1 MYYKIFFSVTSSS
14 LKTFLIPTYTFITS
28 SRISRTFNIIGE
40 IVVSLA
46 IHSFIESKR
55 QKLKSPPA
63 HTSVTLSKILIV
75 ETNNRDSRNAN
86 QDMNLC
92 EVVSP
97 SKRSPE
103 NPIMAAMMLLVVEV
117 NFNFR
122 IIGLASGRMNMT

>member
-28 SRISRTFNIIGE
+28 SRVSMTFNIIGE

-46 IHSFIESKR
+46 NESFIESKR

-92 EVVSP
+92 EVVSL
-97 SKRSPE
+97 SERSPK
-103 NPIMAAMMLLVVEV
+103 NPVMAAMIVKVDFIFGIL
-117 NFNFR
+117 
-122 IIGLASGRMNMT
+122 GLASGEMNIT